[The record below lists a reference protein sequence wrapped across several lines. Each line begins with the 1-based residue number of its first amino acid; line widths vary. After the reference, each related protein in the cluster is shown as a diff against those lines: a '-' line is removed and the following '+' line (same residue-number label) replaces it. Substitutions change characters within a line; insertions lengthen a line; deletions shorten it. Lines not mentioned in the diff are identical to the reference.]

1 MKPFSSW
8 SLRVRRG
15 VWLCLLLLLVAALG
29 YSLVRVFNN
38 NLVFFYTPK
47 QILSGQTPTNQ
58 KSYRLG
64 GMVERGSVQ
73 REEGTLKVRF
83 VVVEQSHRVPVEFTG
98 IVPDLFKEGTGV
110 VADGL
115 WNGQVFKATE
125 VLAKHDENYMPPGV
139 KP

>member
-1 MKPFSSW
+1 MKPFAQW
-8 SLRVRRG
+8 PLRARRAL
-15 VWLCLLLLLVAALG
+15 WLGLLLLLVLALG

-38 NLVFFYTPK
+38 NLVFFYTPQ

-73 REEGTLKVRF
+73 REQGSLKVRF
-83 VVVEQSHRVPVEFTG
+83 VVYEQSHRVPVEFTG
-98 IVPDLFKEGTGV
+98 IVPDLFKEGSGV

-115 WNGQVFKATE
+115 WDGQVFKAT
-125 VLAKHDENYMPPGV
+125 
-139 KP
+139 